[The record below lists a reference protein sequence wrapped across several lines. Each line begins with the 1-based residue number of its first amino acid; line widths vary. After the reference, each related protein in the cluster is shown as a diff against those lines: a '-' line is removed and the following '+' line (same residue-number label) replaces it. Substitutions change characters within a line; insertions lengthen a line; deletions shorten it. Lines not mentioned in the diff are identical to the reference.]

1 MNVQVHYSCLI
12 NKFIL
17 IINLQQKF
25 NYLIFKIFQLQ
36 QQLFSIFYRA
46 IPFYEISKNFF
57 YDTAILF
64 DDNIQQFSKI
74 QIYKFYLQQDELR
87 NLKLFSFSLINDQK
101 KKNNKYEV
109 AQLDQIL
116 EKLVKAK
123 ILITISKDNEINY
136 SQDGVILRN
145 EQSQGASQDFDLLV
159 NREQILNL
167 YWQGKYDQNQLK
179 IGKWTA
185 AWNGQYLY
193 LIGGYYQ
200 NGLKQG
206 LWGELFLNYRS
217 QAQVYEIGEYVQDR
231 KFGKWIYIYDN
242 EKIIGGSYNEQGLK
256 NGQWNELNHG
266 FMNESQ
272 VIYNGEYKNG
282 NKIGMW
288 NILYRW
294 NMNQPFKIMQNYYKK
309 VNFSGGGQY
318 DYIDSIKIG
327 IWIELCD
334 NLFNRSLVVQ
344 HGQYK
349 FGQKIGRWDIFYV
362 GDKIGG
368 GLYDEVNYGFKIG
381 RWIEL
386 RILKSHI
393 VVNIKTIKKLVDGIF
408 YLRGI
413 IYTQNMKNCNNYN
426 AINFSGGGQYDEK
439 SSVKFGS
446 WIELSDGF
454 GRNSKIIYTGEY
466 KNDQKVGRWD
476 IQYKEADKEQL
487 LLIGGGQYDKM
498 GNGSKIGRWIEI
510 SDGFSDDS
518 KLTYKGDYKNGQKV
532 GIWESFWNWVGNK
545 KIAGGSYDEKDSIK
559 VGRWIELRDGFG
571 LYEQVIYNG
580 EYKNGK
586 KVGRWDILYRQKGM
600 EQFQQIGWQ
609 QYDEGGDSIKIGRQ
623 IELWDKFN
631 DHSQVYYIGKYKYG
645 RKVGRWD
652 IYLKSDWKV
661 QQIGGGSYDEKG
673 EGIKIGMWSELH
685 EGFRNSNQRLQN
697 GEYKNGKKVGTWTQ
711 INLRKN

>member
-1 MNVQVHYSCLI
+1 MI
-12 NKFIL
+12 
-17 IINLQQKF
+17 
-25 NYLIFKIFQLQ
+25 
-36 QQLFSIFYRA
+36 
-46 IPFYEISKNFF
+46 
-57 YDTAILF
+57 
-64 DDNIQQFSKI
+64 
-74 QIYKFYLQQDELR
+74 
-87 NLKLFSFSLINDQK
+87 K
-101 KKNNKYEV
+101 KKRNNKYEV

-123 ILITISKDNEINY
+123 ILITISKDNEIIY

-145 EQSQGASQDFDLLV
+145 EQSQGASKEFDLLV

-167 YWQGKYDQNQLK
+167 YWQGNYDQNQLK

-185 AWNGQYLY
+185 AWNGQYLN
-193 LIGGYYQ
+193 LIGGYYE

-217 QAQVYEIGEYVQDR
+217 QAQVYEIGEYIQDQ

-282 NKIGMW
+282 KKIGMW

-294 NMNQPFKIMQNYYKK
+294 NINQPLKIMQNYYQK
-309 VNFSGGGQY
+309 VNFSGGGTY
-318 DYIDSIKIG
+318 DYIESIKIG

-344 HGQYK
+344 RGQYK

-368 GLYDEVNYGFKIG
+368 GLYDEVNYGVKIG

-386 RILKSHI
+386 SDGFWRDSQVTYCGQYKNDKKVGRWDILFKGNHLYS
-393 VVNIKTIKKLVDGIF
+393 KYEKL
-408 YLRGI
+408 
-413 IYTQNMKNCNNYN
+413 
-426 AINFSGGGQYDEK
+426 GGGQYDEK
-439 SSVKFGS
+439 NSVKFGS

-476 IQYKEADKEQL
+476 IQYKEADQEQF

-498 GNGSKIGRWIEI
+498 GDGSKIGRWIEI

-532 GIWESFWNWVGNK
+532 GIWESFWSWVGNK

-586 KVGRWDILYRQKGM
+586 KVGRWDISYRQKGM
-600 EQFQQIGWQ
+600 EQFQQIGQ
-609 QYDEGGDSIKIGRQ
+609 IQYDEGGDGIKIGRQ

-652 IYLKSDWKV
+652 IYLKSDWKF

-673 EGIKIGMWSELH
+673 EGTKIGMWIELH
-685 EGFRNSNQRLQN
+685 DGFRNSNQILQN
-697 GEYKNGKKVGTWTQ
+697 GEYKYGKKVGTWTQ